1 MKKKLIE
8 KTVPNKPKGRG
19 TWRQT
24 IQEIENILVINVW
37 ECGKLYARHCINTET
52 HDFATWKSGI
62 WYDTKV
68 EHAIGM
74 ETWMYGDNYWRGK
87 SYDETKRAR
96 WNPSQ
101 KDEKRILELIDVKTK
116 FWLKKDSLE
125 TITQA
130 EGDRMRDERA
140 EKEQRRQDRVER
152 MMDKVP
158 PLPKDWKKWID
169 KVLCGGDDFLV
180 KNKDTKDWHC
190 SACGGTIKELPEEKK
205 AKDNEKIPCP
215 LCGKLVRIRK
225 RKRSVEINDRA
236 HLIQPIDDEY
246 SVARHFQI
254 SVDFVPHEGNLK
266 EIDWEEDAR
275 LILTKSPKEKRACI
289 IYWRK
294 WGGFDCKSNPGNVR
308 IRSCFLYDGNTED
321 IQEAFKGTE
330 YEPWS
335 RLFPQYAKAGLH
347 LDYNCMMVGSRDERY
362 VSLMEMLFRGR
373 FYSLLV
379 SESSNISFWRY
390 EYCGSRLNINGKTIE
405 EIFRINDKQKINRIR
420 DRNGGDSMLTWLQ
433 WSDEKGEKLS
443 DDQLKWLERSKVWPY
458 SMALIT
464 GHMTMAQAIN
474 YLKRQQAESYQG
486 KSIGTILEQY
496 SDYMNMCKKLKK
508 HCDDEMVYKPREL
521 KRRHD
526 EAAAEIAAREAELQA
541 AEYSEKYKEAEKVLK
556 KIRKKFEY
564 AGESFLIVV
573 PRKIVDIVKEGR
585 ALHHCAGATDRY
597 FDRIKQN
604 ETYICFLRKKE
615 APNLPFYT
623 IEVEPGGTIR
633 QHRGMF
639 DEEPEIETVKP
650 FLQEW
655 QKEIRKRMK
664 EEDHKLAA
672 VSKKKREANI
682 EELKAKKNTR
692 VLEGLMED
700 FMEAM

>member
-1 MKKKLIE
+1 
-8 KTVPNKPKGRG
+8 
-19 TWRQT
+19 
-24 IQEIENILVINVW
+24 
-37 ECGKLYARHCINTET
+37 
-52 HDFATWKSGI
+52 
-62 WYDTKV
+62 
-68 EHAIGM
+68 
-74 ETWMYGDNYWRGK
+74 
-87 SYDETKRAR
+87 
-96 WNPSQ
+96 
-101 KDEKRILELIDVKTK
+101 
-116 FWLKKDSLE
+116 
-125 TITQA
+125 
-130 EGDRMRDERA
+130 
-140 EKEQRRQDRVER
+140 
-152 MMDKVP
+152 
-158 PLPKDWKKWID
+158 
-169 KVLCGGDDFLV
+169 
-180 KNKDTKDWHC
+180 
-190 SACGGTIKELPEEKK
+190 
-205 AKDNEKIPCP
+205 
-215 LCGKLVRIRK
+215 
-225 RKRSVEINDRA
+225 
-236 HLIQPIDDEY
+236 
-246 SVARHFQI
+246 
-254 SVDFVPHEGNLK
+254 
-266 EIDWEEDAR
+266 
-275 LILTKSPKEKRACI
+275 
-289 IYWRK
+289 
-294 WGGFDCKSNPGNVR
+294 
-308 IRSCFLYDGNTED
+308 
-321 IQEAFKGTE
+321 
-330 YEPWS
+330 
-335 RLFPQYAKAGLH
+335 
-347 LDYNCMMVGSRDERY
+347 MMVGSRDERY

-379 SESSNISFWRY
+379 SESSNISFWSY

-420 DRNGGDSMLTWLQ
+420 AGNGGESMLTWLQ

-458 SMALIT
+458 CMALIT

-486 KSIGTILEQY
+486 KSIGIILNQY

-526 EAAAEIAAREAELQA
+526 EAAAEIAAREAEIQA

-615 APNLPFYT
+615 APELPFYT

-655 QKEIRKRMK
+655 QKEIKKRMK

-700 FMEAM
+700 FMEVM